1 MFKLVIIPTLSLY
14 TVLYSTQCDLHF
26 WLRPLGSNAIE
37 IIVHLIIYKHSNI
50 SNTIRSHKL
59 GKVSLQTRILMS
71 EYIVWSFQVTKSC
84 WYRFIVYINALFCSE
99 NSVLEYF
106 WWMSLFWATF
116 YIRTYVIGFWNIW
129 AWECFSLYQT
139 QQNLQC
145 TVFFQ
150 GSMCYLRIS
159 IQWIKKETYPQ
170 LWSSQCLL
178 GKILIY
184 FVCSRG
190 HTKCLRFNYLSL
202 LCFFFFFLF
211 LPPSSRKQSL
221 E

>member
-37 IIVHLIIYKHSNI
+37 IILHLIIYKHSNI

-84 WYRFIVYINALFCSE
+84 WYRFIVHINALFCSE

-139 QQNLQC
+139 QQNLQW
-145 TVFFQ
+145 
-150 GSMCYLRIS
+150 RD
-159 IQWIKKETYPQ
+159 
-170 LWSSQCLL
+170 
-178 GKILIY
+178 
-184 FVCSRG
+184 
-190 HTKCLRFNYLSL
+190 
-202 LCFFFFFLF
+202 CFFSGIHVLF
-211 LPPSSRKQSL
+211 ENLNSMNQERDISTAMVKSVLVR
-221 E
+221 